1 MECRKVGSIGWNK
14 FASAQNAMRTRH
26 VNIERIIAMTLNMTA
41 APSHAIAASLLA
53 EFEQELGTTRKFL
66 ERVPE
71 ERLAWRPHEK
81 SMTAGQLALHI
92 AQVPEMVLR
101 MSGPD
106 ESPVPDMNRERP
118 QPATLREVLDALDQS
133 AAHLRQ
139 TLPTLDDSRM
149 SDTFRVTREGR
160 VIMSVPRAAFLRSI
174 MLNHWYHHR
183 GQLGVYLRLLGTSV
197 PSSYGPS
204 GDELPA
210 F

>member
-1 MECRKVGSIGWNK
+1 
-14 FASAQNAMRTRH
+14 
-26 VNIERIIAMTLNMTA
+26 MTLSTTM
-41 APSHAIAASLLA
+41 APSHKIASSLLA

-101 MSGPD
+101 LSEPD
-106 ESPVPDMNRERP
+106 EAAVPDMSRERP
-118 QPATLREVLDALDQS
+118 QPGTLREVLDALDQC

-149 SDTFRVTREGR
+149 SDTFRVTQGGQ
-160 VIMSVPRAAFLRSI
+160 VVMAVPRAAFLRSI